1 MLLCGAPKNG
11 IIMNITIRPT
21 RLEELG
27 QVRKMKK
34 QEMKVFTMYEG
45 WDKEQKKA
53 KQSCRKN
60 WNIRE
65 EHEEG
70 ILAALERIYG
80 GVTR

>member
-1 MLLCGAPKNG
+1 
-11 IIMNITIRPT
+11 
-21 RLEELG
+21 
-27 QVRKMKK
+27 
-34 QEMKVFTMYEG
+34 MKVFTMYEG